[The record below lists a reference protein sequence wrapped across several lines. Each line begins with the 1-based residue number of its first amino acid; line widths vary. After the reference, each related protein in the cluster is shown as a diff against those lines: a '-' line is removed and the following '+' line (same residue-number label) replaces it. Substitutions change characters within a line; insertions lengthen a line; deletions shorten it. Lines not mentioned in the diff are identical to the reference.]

1 MSNELDNKIE
11 NKEKANELLSLR
23 TTKTKKE
30 FIENYKVQNGFKTAD
45 ELIDKIIKLISSE
58 KIDETEKKF
67 NLDEDMKVITKS
79 IENIK
84 GVLEGI
90 TAKVN
95 AEIDDTIIR
104 TNVKI
109 EQKDVVLRE
118 AESII
123 KDMQLNTEK
132 QFEHFKNENNELVK
146 ELDDVKKDLVAAEA
160 NILYLD
166 EENKVK
172 DIEINQLKIEK
183 NKLDMQVTEC
193 LESKKEMQVR
203 INSLLDLEVKN
214 KKLKDILE
222 NIKESNRNLETEIA
236 IRNNTINAKEDTIR
250 TLNDNIILLETTIK
264 DRDNVISNAKEEK
277 SQLNITIASL
287 NNKIENLYDSKK
299 VLASDLETVKSF
311 LTAKEQELNTLK
323 EEYRNTV
330 ANMTIQ
336 CKEKIL
342 EAKFEAKDE
351 SEKKY
356 ENKIEKLKDEVY
368 NLKKELKTFKTNEE

>member
-1 MSNELDNKIE
+1 MSNELDNKIK

-109 EQKDVVLRE
+109 EQKDVVLQE

-264 DRDNVISNAKEEK
+264 DRDNIISNAKEEK

>member
-1 MSNELDNKIE
+1 MSNELDNKIK

-109 EQKDVVLRE
+109 EQKDVVLQE

>member
-30 FIENYKVQNGFKTAD
+30 FIENYKIQNGFKTAD

-109 EQKDVVLRE
+109 EQKDVVLQE

-222 NIKESNRNLETEIA
+222 NIK
-236 IRNNTINAKEDTIR
+236 
-250 TLNDNIILLETTIK
+250 
-264 DRDNVISNAKEEK
+264 
-277 SQLNITIASL
+277 
-287 NNKIENLYDSKK
+287 
-299 VLASDLETVKSF
+299 
-311 LTAKEQELNTLK
+311 
-323 EEYRNTV
+323 
-330 ANMTIQ
+330 
-336 CKEKIL
+336 
-342 EAKFEAKDE
+342 
-351 SEKKY
+351 
-356 ENKIEKLKDEVY
+356 
-368 NLKKELKTFKTNEE
+368 

>member
-1 MSNELDNKIE
+1 MSNELDNKIK

>member
-264 DRDNVISNAKEEK
+264 DRDNIISNAKEEK

>member
-30 FIENYKVQNGFKTAD
+30 FIENYKIQNGFKTAD

-109 EQKDVVLRE
+109 EQKDVVLQE

>member
-109 EQKDVVLRE
+109 EQKDVVLQE

>member
-30 FIENYKVQNGFKTAD
+30 FIENYKIQNGFKTAD

>member
-109 EQKDVVLRE
+109 EQKDVVLQE

-264 DRDNVISNAKEEK
+264 DRDNIISNAKEEK